1 MPTTTFDSKA
11 LILGQ
16 VWLTLKD
23 ESEWRDFI
31 WYNDI
36 GLPLSFA
43 FSEKIINYTTDLE
56 KYINETWDLL
66 LEAMQL
72 EDIGF
77 DDIQDM
83 FDAQDAQDD

>member
-1 MPTTTFDSKA
+1 MPTTTFDKKA

-23 ESEWRDFI
+23 DSEWRDFI

-36 GLPLSFA
+36 GLPLAFA
-43 FSEKIINYTTDLE
+43 FSEKIINHTPDLE
-56 KYINETWDLL
+56 QYINETWDLL